1 MNTLTQNYNATKGL
15 QNLVIERNPIS
26 NIVFEISEEG
36 IMEHYAG
43 VDKDGKTFTY
53 DKRNGTDPVY
63 TGIHRESHNGLTE
76 YYNLRIKDAEY
87 SIDNLKDKNYSLKNI
102 IIFGSISASIVILI
116 LLMALLHSYGV

>member
-1 MNTLTQNYNATKGL
+1 MNQVVHNYNSTKGL
-15 QNLVIERNPIS
+15 QDLVIQRNPNA

-87 SIDNLKDKNYSLKNI
+87 SIDNLKDKNYKYKNI
-102 IIFGSISASIVILI
+102 IIFGSISAAIVIVM
-116 LLMALLHSYGV
+116 LLMALLYSHGV